1 MLSTLENPEVVDEYL
16 HKELLEGRIA
26 DITDKAG
33 LLPIQIS
40 PLGVIPKKHTP
51 GKWRL
56 IVDLSS
62 TKDFSVNDGIP
73 KVFSSL
79 SYVSVEDVAKHVL
92 DLGPGTRMVKV
103 DIRSAYRHVP
113 VHTDDH
119 PLLGMQWR
127 GHIYVDKAL
136 PFGLRSAPK
145 IINSIADALE
155 WVIKSRGVARVDH
168 YLDDFITVGDASQDT
183 CAGNLQTILDVC
195 RELGITVAV
204 EKCEGPTCCIIYLG
218 IEIDSVEMEM
228 RLPQEKLARL
238 AETIKQWRGRKA

>member
-62 TKDFSVNDGIP
+62 PKDFSVNDGIP
-73 KVFSSL
+73 KEFCSL
-79 SYVSVEDVAKHVL
+79 SYVSVDDVAKHVL
-92 DLGPGTRMVKV
+92 ELGPGTRMAKV

-113 VHTDDH
+113 VHPDDR

-127 GHIYVDKAL
+127 GHICVDKAL
-136 PFGLRSAPK
+136 PFGLRSAPRFLIPLQMHLSGSSK
-145 IINSIADALE
+145 AEELPGWITTWMTLLQ
-155 WVIKSRGVARVDH
+155 WVIPVRIHVQEICRQFWM
-168 YLDDFITVGDASQDT
+168 Y
-183 CAGNLQTILDVC
+183 AGNWVSQ
-195 RELGITVAV
+195 
-204 EKCEGPTCCIIYLG
+204 
-218 IEIDSVEMEM
+218 
-228 RLPQEKLARL
+228 
-238 AETIKQWRGRKA
+238 